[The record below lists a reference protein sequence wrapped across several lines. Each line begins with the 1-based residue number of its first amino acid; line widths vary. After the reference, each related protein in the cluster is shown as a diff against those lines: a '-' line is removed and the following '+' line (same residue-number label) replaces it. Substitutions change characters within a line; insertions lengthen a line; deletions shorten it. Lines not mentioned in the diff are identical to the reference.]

1 MSVKAALPLN
11 HRRGNINVLM
21 RLGVHIPIAGGLLEA
36 VERAKRLG
44 CTTMQIFSRS
54 PRGGTPPALNP
65 ELAERFNTA
74 RRAAG
79 IEPLAVHGPYIIN
92 LASPE
97 AAMWKRSL
105 ALYRD
110 EYARASRL
118 RAQYLVT
125 HVGSHRGDGEA
136 AGLARVA
143 DAVSRT
149 LEGAPPARTSGSPG
163 RAAGVTI
170 LLENTAG
177 SGQGLGYRFE
187 QLAAIRDAVAA
198 RDRVGICLDT
208 AHLFAAGY
216 AIHTAEGLE
225 ETVASFNRLVGLEH
239 LRLIHL
245 NDSKVPFGSR
255 VDRHWHIG
263 QGHIGSDAFRRIIM
277 HPRLRDVPFILET
290 PKTSEEEDRR
300 NLATVRRLAD
310 GKTSGS
316 RVVVRAKARR

>member
-1 MSVKAALPLN
+1 
-11 HRRGNINVLM
+11 M
-21 RLGVHIPIAGGLLEA
+21 RLGVHVPIAGGLLEA
-36 VERAKRLG
+36 VKRAKRLG

-54 PRGGTPPALNP
+54 PRGGTPPALSL
-65 ELAERFNTA
+65 ELAEQFDAA

-118 RAQYLVT
+118 KAQHLVT
-125 HVGSHRGDGEA
+125 HVGSHRGQGET
-136 AGLARVA
+136 AGLSRVA
-143 DAVSRT
+143 QALNRT
-149 LEGAPPARTSGSPG
+149 LAGAASGPA
-163 RAAGVTI
+163 I

-198 RDRVGICLDT
+198 RERVGICLDT

-225 ETVASFNRLVGLEH
+225 RTVDEFDRALGLEH
-239 LRLIHL
+239 LKLIHL
-245 NDSKVPFGSR
+245 NDSKVPFDSR

-263 QGHIGSDAFRRIIM
+263 QGHIGLAAFRRIVT
-277 HPRLRDVPFILET
+277 HRRLKDVPFILET
-290 PKTSEEEDRR
+290 PKSGDAEDRR
-300 NLATVRRLAD
+300 NLATVRRLA
-310 GKTSGS
+310 GAAARS
-316 RVVVRAKARR
+316 RANAGARVR